1 MARRGE
7 LSGRGNA
14 AVSRGESLRVS
25 DVMAMHG
32 GTWSPGKRASVWR
45 SLSVRRH
52 PFLIVGLTICV
63 LIAVIAIASPLLA
76 PFNPIQPDVPSALEA
91 PSMHHLFG
99 TDALGRDLFSR
110 VLYGARV
117 SYLSAV
123 LATLVGCALGSVVG
137 LAAGFVGGA
146 IDNVLMRVIDALSA
160 FPALVLAIA
169 IVATLGAGT
178 AQTIA
183 AIAIVAIPRYARV
196 MRAQTLSQRNRDFV
210 LAARIV
216 GAHPLRIAGRHI
228 LPNTLGII
236 IVLASASAG
245 FAVLTEASL
254 SFLGLG
260 TQPPTPEWGSMLKDG
275 VQFLQQASWLA
286 IFPGI
291 AISVLVLGFNL
302 LGDGVRDLLDPR
314 TR

>member
-1 MARRGE
+1 MMA
-7 LSGRGNA
+7 
-14 AVSRGESLRVS
+14 
-25 DVMAMHG
+25 
-32 GTWSPGKRASVWR
+32 SPSR
-45 SLSVRRH
+45 SLSARDAATPGTRRSSGARRLPFRRH
-52 PFLIVGLTICV
+52 AFLIVGLTICA
-63 LIAVIAIASPLLA
+63 LIALVAIASPVLA
-76 PFNPIQPDVPSALEA
+76 PFDPIRPDVPSALEA
-91 PSMHHLFG
+91 PSANHLFG

-123 LATLVGCALGSVVG
+123 LATLVGCTLGSVVG
-137 LAAGFVGGA
+137 LAAGFIGGV
-146 IDNVLMRVIDALSA
+146 IDNLLMRVMDALSA

-178 AQTIA
+178 AQSVA

-196 MRAQTLSQRNRDFV
+196 MRAQTLGQRNRDFV
-210 LAARIV
+210 LAARV
-216 GAHPLRIAGRHI
+216 AGAAPLRIAGRHI

-260 TQPPTPEWGSMLKDG
+260 TQPPTPSWGGMLKDG
-275 VQFLQQASWLA
+275 VQFLQQAQWLA

>member
-1 MARRGE
+1 MATRGE
-7 LSGRGNA
+7 LSGGGDVA
-14 AVSRGESLRVS
+14 AHREPLLHASG
-25 DVMAMHG
+25 ATATHG
-32 GTWSPGKRASVWR
+32 GTWSPGKRASAWR
-45 SLSVRRH
+45 SLSIRRR
-52 PFLIVGLTICV
+52 PSLIVGLAICLV
-63 LIAVIAIASPLLA
+63 IAVIAIASPLLA
-76 PFNPIQPDVPSALEA
+76 PFDPIRPDVPSALEA
-91 PSMHHLFG
+91 PSATHLFG

-123 LATLVGCALGSVVG
+123 LATFVGCALGSVVG

-146 IDNVLMRVIDALSA
+146 IDNVLMRAIDALSA

-169 IVATLGAGT
+169 IVASVGAGT
-178 AQTIA
+178 AQTVA
-183 AIAIVAIPRYARV
+183 AIAIVAVPRYARV
-196 MRAQTLSQRNRDFV
+196 MRAQTLGQRHRDFI
-210 LAARIV
+210 LAARVI
-216 GAHPLRIAGRHI
+216 GAHPLRIASRHI
-228 LPNTLGII
+228 LPNTLGVI

-275 VQFLQQASWLA
+275 VQFLQQAQWLA

>member
-1 MARRGE
+1 MASPSQSLTASDAATRGTKGSSRTRTGARRP
-7 LSGRGNA
+7 
-14 AVSRGESLRVS
+14 LRRNV
-25 DVMAMHG
+25 
-32 GTWSPGKRASVWR
+32 
-45 SLSVRRH
+45 
-52 PFLIVGLTICV
+52 FLIVGLTICV
-63 LIAVIAIASPLLA
+63 LIALIALAAPLLA
-76 PFNPIQPDVPSALEA
+76 PFDPIRPDVPSALEA
-91 PSMHHLFG
+91 SSRSHPFG

-123 LATLVGCALGSVVG
+123 LATLVGCILGSAVG
-137 LAAGFVGGA
+137 LAAGFIGGA
-146 IDNVLMRVIDALSA
+146 IDNVLMRIMDALSA

-210 LAARIV
+210 LAARV
-216 GAHPLRIAGRHI
+216 AGATPLRIAGRHI
-228 LPNTLGII
+228 LPNTLGIV
-236 IVLASASAG
+236 IVLASTSAG

-260 TQPPTPEWGSMLKDG
+260 TRPPTPSWGGMLKDG